1 MKTVFFENVYYTLL
15 YAFYILYIL
24 VILNLAYFQSVTTYL
39 PLIQSALK
47 YFVILFLMFR
57 FNPYSND
64 KLTEFDKKIIFSSS
78 LFLLSTTAVTD
89 TLLSYFNNN
98 FASKA
103 GINIKNIKMM

>member
-1 MKTVFFENVYYTLL
+1 MKTVLFENVYYTLL

-47 YFVILFLMFR
+47 YFVILFLMIR
-57 FNPYSND
+57 FNPYSNEKITD
-64 KLTEFDKKIIFSSS
+64 FDKKIIFSSS

-89 TLLSYFNNN
+89 AILSYFN
-98 FASKA
+98 
-103 GINIKNIKMM
+103 KNVTNKVGLNVKI

>member
-1 MKTVFFENVYYTLL
+1 MKTAFVEKFYYTLL

-39 PLIQSALK
+39 PLIQSTLK
-47 YFVILFLMFR
+47 YFVILFLMIR

-89 TLLSYFNNN
+89 TLLSYFNKNVAN
-98 FASKA
+98 KA
-103 GINIKNIKMM
+103 GINIKNIKLM